1 MNGINLMKI
10 FQRAVGWCK
19 TVYGFKCLTR
29 EQKPLSGH
37 VIFRTPDR
45 KQSPAAI
52 ETADVETACQ

>member
-37 VIFRTPDR
+37 VIFRAPDR

-52 ETADVETACQ
+52 ETADAETACQ

>member
-1 MNGINLMKI
+1 MNGINLMKV

-37 VIFRTPDR
+37 VIFRTR
-45 KQSPAAI
+45 TESGERI
-52 ETADVETACQ
+52 ETARVETACQ